1 MKIGPNTSAY
11 AAQMKNSV
19 APNLEI
25 KKDEGGK
32 IDASNKTVQE
42 KSSALAAHEKQET
55 ARTLFYVQKIASVE
69 NTDDTEKGTAVQDF
83 LEYMDKSTA
92 EKWREQILN
101 SMGLTEESL
110 EAMSAKDRQKVE
122 EKIAQIIE
130 EKIEEDA
137 RENNQNGAVQK
148 LQASIDDHGI
158 DPSQLSLTDKEQLS
172 KLSDNVLQMIDLPE
186 EVESLYK
193 QQMSEMN
200 NRSEEN
206 EGKKQGG

>member
-1 MKIGPNTSAY
+1 MIKSKYNNERIKYFGFISGIDKLDSLRYFSNLY
-11 AAQMKNSV
+11 FHGHSV
-19 APNLEI
+19 
-25 KKDEGGK
+25 GGTNP
-32 IDASNKTVQE
+32 S
-42 KSSALAAHEKQET
+42 L
-55 ARTLFYVQKIASVE
+55 
-69 NTDDTEKGTAVQDF
+69 
-83 LEYMDKSTA
+83 
-92 EKWREQILN
+92 
-101 SMGLTEESL
+101 L

-158 DPSQLSLTDKEQLS
+158 DPSQLSLMDKEQLS

-186 EVESLYK
+186 EIESLYK
-193 QQMSEMN
+193 QKMSEMN
-200 NRSEEN
+200 NRSDEN